1 MRYHK
6 DQKAQTHDRIVKEA
20 ATQFRQ
26 RGLDSVGIAGLMKS
40 LNLTNGG
47 FYNHFA
53 SRDALV
59 EEAFDAALDQTLD
72 RLEQLSDQ
80 YGGTIDALINIYL
93 HPRHLSDPGDG
104 CALATLGAEMAR
116 KPAGQRQGAG
126 RQLDRFLNLVAKR
139 IGPDGDKRAPQV
151 LSSMVGTLI
160 LARLTPDDTQAKEIL
175 SSGRKAARRLAGV
188 SPL

>member
-6 DQKAQTHDRIVKEA
+6 DQKAQTHNRIVKEA

-40 LNLTNGG
+40 LGLTNGG

-72 RLEQLSDQ
+72 RLEEMSDQ
-80 YGGTIDALINIYL
+80 HGGTIDALINIYL
-93 HPRHLSDPGDG
+93 HPQHFDAPENG

-116 KPAGQRQGAG
+116 RSALQRLGAG
-126 RQLDRFLNLVAKR
+126 RQLNRFLDIIARL
-139 IGPDGDKRAPQV
+139 IGENGEKRAPQV
-151 LSSMVGTLI
+151 LSSMIGTLI
-160 LARLTPDDTQAKEIL
+160 LARLTPDAQQAKDIL
-175 SSGRKAARRLAGV
+175 SSGRKAARKLAGV
-188 SPL
+188 PPS